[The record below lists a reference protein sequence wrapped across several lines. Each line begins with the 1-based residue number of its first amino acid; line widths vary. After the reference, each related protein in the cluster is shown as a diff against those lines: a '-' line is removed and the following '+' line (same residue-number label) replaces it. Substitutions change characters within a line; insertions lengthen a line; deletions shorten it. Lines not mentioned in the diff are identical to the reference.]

1 MQRLTAA
8 LSNQFHQLLV
18 IQGIKHPFIEL
29 SWNTVECRLIPV
41 KNGNRIT
48 LSGTDCRHWILF
60 QYTDTC
66 TGVRQNDTGHNTPLR
81 LFNRSSDYTLKDCLT
96 SLFDVNVRRHS
107 SVVLMPRQRHGR
119 RHSVVSYDTG
129 VKPPKPGV
137 SRY

>member
-48 LSGTDCRHWILF
+48 LSGTDCRHWIF
-60 QYTDTC
+60 
-66 TGVRQNDTGHNTPLR
+66 
-81 LFNRSSDYTLKDCLT
+81 FSSLTLAL
-96 SLFDVNVRRHS
+96 
-107 SVVLMPRQRHGR
+107 
-119 RHSVVSYDTG
+119 VSDKIILGITHL
-129 VKPPKPGV
+129 
-137 SRY
+137 